1 MSSNTENTMNMDIS
15 THMAA
20 FIETHGGLDLGEFY
34 KWFEGSSP
42 EEIIRNYNSMLL
54 AKYNKEVRG
63 KLEKFVVE
71 KDSEVDI
78 DEELSET
85 IGGLS
90 QVKKDVSSIKEQ
102 LKSLPSLPNLQTVVG
117 GLSLVEESYTELVG
131 GLSRVDDD
139 ISSIKGQLETLPS
152 GESLYETQ
160 NAIPQIDKD
169 VSSIKEQ
176 LELLPSLPD
185 LQTIGGGLSLV
196 KKDVSSIKAQLKS
209 LPRLPNLQTVVGGL
223 SLVKKD
229 VSSIK
234 EQLKSLPSVET
245 LQSTVMEC
253 ISLKDTVECM
263 CKTIDVLMNEN
274 RRISSLIDKPS
285 TVSDHQ
291 REWAALTVCHHD
303 LVDFI
308 EKEWTGKQLPIG
320 HLTYICF
327 GCHGHDFSVEM
338 ARVIDRH
345 GASKLSMDEFLLSIE
360 RLFKINI
367 PSIYD
372 DVHLHLEIR
381 DVSVTTGTKPLLEI
395 PEQTVGE
402 WLKEIREF
410 PGKLRANPDSNF
422 LIKRKEIIPPVI
434 FNIITFMVGGNPCAE
449 TQSWNEQKQV
459 PLLVE
464 AEKRKLAWQR
474 ELVK

>member
-1 MSSNTENTMNMDIS
+1 MSSNTENTMDMNIS

-34 KWFEGSSP
+34 KWFKGGSP
-42 EEIIRNYNSMLL
+42 EEIIHTYNSMLL
-54 AKYNKEVRG
+54 AKYNKEMRG
-63 KLEKFVVE
+63 KLEKFDVE
-71 KDSEVDI
+71 KNVSSIKEQLDSLPSGES
-78 DEELSET
+78 LHET

-90 QVKKDVSSIKEQ
+90 QVEKDVSSIKEQ

-139 ISSIKGQLETLPS
+139 VSSIKG
-152 GESLYETQ
+152 
-160 NAIPQIDKD
+160 
-169 VSSIKEQ
+169 
-176 LELLPSLPD
+176 
-185 LQTIGGGLSLV
+185 
-196 KKDVSSIKAQLKS
+196 
-209 LPRLPNLQTVVGGL
+209 
-223 SLVKKD
+223 
-229 VSSIK
+229 
-234 EQLKSLPSVET
+234 QLKSLPSVET

-291 REWAALTVCHHD
+291 REWAALTVCYND

-308 EKEWTGKQLPIG
+308 KKEWAEKELKIG
-320 HLTYICF
+320 HINYDCYFHTELYIDMRTDD
-327 GCHGHDFSVEM
+327 H
-338 ARVIDRH
+338 AR
-345 GASKLSMDEFLLSIE
+345 GNSLPELSMDEFLLSIE

-381 DVSVTTGTKPLLEI
+381 DVSVTTGTQPLLEI
-395 PEQTVGE
+395 PDQTVGA

-410 PGKLRANPDSNF
+410 PGKLRANPDSYF

-434 FNIITFMVGGNPCAE
+434 FEILKFMTEPVSANDFKKRCDR
-449 TQSWNEQKQV
+449 TRV

>member
-1 MSSNTENTMNMDIS
+1 MNMNIS

-34 KWFEGSSP
+34 KWFKGDSP
-42 EEIIRNYNSMLL
+42 EEIIHTYNSMLL
-54 AKYNKEVRG
+54 AKYNKEMRG
-63 KLEKFVVE
+63 KLEKFDVE
-71 KDSEVDI
+71 KEVSSI
-78 DEELSET
+78 KEQLESLPSGESLHET

-90 QVKKDVSSIKEQ
+90 QVEKDVCSIKEQ

-139 ISSIKGQLETLPS
+139 
-152 GESLYETQ
+152 
-160 NAIPQIDKD
+160 

-176 LELLPSLPD
+176 LETLPSLPD
-185 LQTIGGGLSLV
+185 LQTIGGVLSLV
-196 KKDVSSIKAQLKS
+196 KNDVFSIKAQLKS
-209 LPRLPNLQTVVGGL
+209 LPSLPNLQTVVGGL
-223 SLVKKD
+223 SRVEED

-234 EQLKSLPSVET
+234 EQLKSIPSVET

-253 ISLKDTVECM
+253 ISLKDIVECM

-291 REWAALTVCHHD
+291 GEWAALTVCYND
-303 LVDFI
+303 LRNFI
-308 EKEWTGKQLPIG
+308 EKEWAGKQLKIG
-320 HLTYICF
+320 HIKYDCRQ
-327 GCHGHDFSVEM
+327 HGYGEEAVFSVHMEEPLNT
-338 ARVIDRH
+338 RDGPVE
-345 GASKLSMDEFLLSIE
+345 LSMDEFLLSIE

-372 DVHLHLEIR
+372 DVHLELRIKN
-381 DVSVTTGTKPLLEI
+381 VSVRTGTQPFLEI
-395 PEQTVGE
+395 PTRTVGE

-410 PGKLRANPDSNF
+410 PGKLRANPDSYF

-434 FNIITFMVGGNPCAE
+434 FNIIIFMVGGLCYSLQQDLLQAASWADHKKGHLVAE
-449 TQSWNEQKQV
+449 ANKC
-459 PLLVE
+459 
-464 AEKRKLAWQR
+464 KLAWQR